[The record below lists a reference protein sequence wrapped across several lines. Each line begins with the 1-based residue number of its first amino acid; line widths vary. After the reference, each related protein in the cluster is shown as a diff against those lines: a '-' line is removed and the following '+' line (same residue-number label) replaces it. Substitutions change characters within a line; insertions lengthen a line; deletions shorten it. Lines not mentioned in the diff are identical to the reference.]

1 MRTRTFVVTGLLAAL
16 LVAGVASYWASGHPD
31 GLQHVAQQAGFA
43 DEAKGSATDDSPLSG
58 YKVRG
63 IENDAVSRG
72 LAGVLGAVV
81 VLVIAGG
88 LTYAVRRR
96 GPANLDEHDQP
107 ATDDPESDRHDARA
121 DEIDER
127 GRG

>member
-1 MRTRTFVVTGLLAAL
+1 MRTRTLVVTGLLVAL
-16 LVAGVASYWASGHPD
+16 LVAGVASYWASSHPD

-43 DEAKGSATDDSPLSG
+43 DKAKGSAADDSPLSG
-58 YKVRG
+58 YKVKG
-63 IENDAVSRG
+63 VENDAVSRG

-96 GPANLDEHDQP
+96 GSTDLDEPDQP
-107 ATDDPESDRHDARA
+107 ARDDPESDRHDSGAARL
-121 DEIDER
+121 DER